1 MASLHTLNYHQSG
14 RISDLGRQSQSR
26 RHECSGR
33 SGCRISSILAF
44 IVIAMCAAGASAGTA
59 NTVTIAD
66 VTMQPGTVQDVP
78 IRLLGSTGVG
88 GVTVTL
94 TFSQAIAN
102 VTSAVAGD
110 FNIFFHDRSDVGNG
124 ILSVTCMKSGQDLPG
139 DLVIATITLGAVGDS
154 GSCKLGL
161 QAELTDKS
169 GVAVPSSV
177 DNGTLTVGSAAIT
190 DNVTNDSASDGGD
203 SPAASTPTAAPTS
216 RSASTGTLAA
226 ATTTIT
232 TTATA
237 TTAAKT
243 AAPVAI
249 AAATTQA
256 ATTETTT
263 APAAGSDETMPE
275 KPETTGLPG
284 FEGTIAIVG
293 LLAIGYVMMWQKR

>member
-1 MASLHTLNYHQSG
+1 
-14 RISDLGRQSQSR
+14 
-26 RHECSGR
+26 
-33 SGCRISSILAF
+33 
-44 IVIAMCAAGASAGTA
+44 MCAAGASAGTA

-110 FNIFFHDRSDVGNG
+110 FNIFYNDRSDVGNG
-124 ILSVTCMKSGQDLPG
+124 ILSVTCTKSGQDLTG
-139 DLVIATITLGAVGDS
+139 DLVIATITLGAVGS

-161 QAELTDKS
+161 HAELTDKS

-190 DNVTNDSASDGGD
+190 DNVTNDNASDGGD

-226 ATTTIT
+226 TTTT
-232 TTATA
+232 TTTTATATA

-263 APAAGSDETMPE
+263 APAAGSAETMPE

-284 FEGTIAIVG
+284 FEGAIAIGG